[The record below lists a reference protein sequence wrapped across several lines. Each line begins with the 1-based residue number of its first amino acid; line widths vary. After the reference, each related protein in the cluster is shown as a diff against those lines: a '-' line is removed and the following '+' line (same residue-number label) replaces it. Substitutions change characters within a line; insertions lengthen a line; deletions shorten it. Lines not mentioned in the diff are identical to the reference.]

1 MKTRIAKIVILLSI
15 VTVLLVSTG
24 CTGVQRDP
32 IGFSGV
38 NSHEGILYIGTTD
51 GRIVAVNPESRVARE
66 EFPSSDGE
74 WEYMP
79 IVPSTGWSCGSSTAP
94 VSIYGTPVLTN
105 GLACIGIYNG
115 KVLMMNPSTR
125 NSNLPFPQQ
134 REEEW
139 SYPRSDELIGPIV
152 GSPVVLG
159 DTVYIC
165 SSDSR
170 VYALDRRYGD
180 ELWKSEPLGDKLWV
194 TPIISDDVLYICTFD
209 GHIYSLSITNGN
221 LLPWSFKSESG
232 FVSSPAIYEDI
243 IIAGSFDR
251 NLYAVRIGDDTPLWK
266 FQAENWFWG
275 TALVNEGIVYAGC
288 LDGKVY
294 ALDVLTGDKIWE
306 FNAGNSVVSA
316 PIMAGD
322 VLVVASE
329 TGDIFLLDKLT
340 GSRNKY
346 IKLEDS
352 GNDVVSTAG
361 ATIRSS
367 LCYSEGVVY
376 GHAQNDVDV
385 LFAID
390 IEQADISWI
399 YSLEQEQDN

>member
-1 MKTRIAKIVILLSI
+1 MKIRIAKIVMLLSI
-15 VTVLLVSTG
+15 VTILLVSTG

-38 NSHEGILYIGTTD
+38 NCHEGILYIGTTD

-79 IVPSTGWSCGSSTAP
+79 IVPSTGWSCGSSSAP
-94 VSIYGTPVLTN
+94 VSIYGTPVVID
-105 GLACIGIYNG
+105 GLACVGIYNG
-115 KVLMMNPSTR
+115 KVLMMNPSAR

-139 SYPRSDELIGPIV
+139 SYPRTDELIKPIV

-165 SSDSR
+165 SSDSM
-170 VYALDRRYGD
+170 VYALDRRFGD
-180 ELWKSEPLGDKLWV
+180 EVWKSEPLGDKLWV
-194 TPIISDDVLYICTFD
+194 TPVIRDNVLYVSTFD
-209 GHIYSLSITNGN
+209 GYIYALSTTDGD
-221 LLPWSFKSESG
+221 LLPWSFKSETG

-243 IIAGSFDR
+243 IIVGSFDR
-251 NLYAVRIGDDTPLWK
+251 NLCAVRIGDDTPLWS
-266 FQAENWFWG
+266 FPAENWFWG
-275 TALVNEGIVYAGC
+275 TVLVEDGIVYAGC
-288 LDGKVY
+288 LDGKLY

-316 PIMAGD
+316 PIMAD
-322 VLVVASE
+322 DLLVIASE
-329 TGDIFLLDKLT
+329 AGDIFLLDKLT
-340 GSRNKY
+340 GSGK
-346 IKLEDS
+346 KVMGLEDS
-352 GNDVVSTAG
+352 SEDIVSTTG
-361 ATIRSS
+361 AIIRSS

-376 GHAQNDVDV
+376 VHTQNDV

-390 IEQADISWI
+390 TEQADISWI
-399 YSLEQEQDN
+399 YSLEQEQDK

>member
-1 MKTRIAKIVILLSI
+1 MKIRIAKIVILLST

-24 CTGVQRDP
+24 CTGVQRNP

-38 NSHEGILYIGTTD
+38 NNHEGILYIGTTD

-79 IVPSTGWSCGSSTAP
+79 IVPSTGWSCGSSSAP
-94 VSIYGTPVLTN
+94 VSIYGTPVVTD

-115 KVLMMNPSTR
+115 KVLMMNPSAR

-139 SYPRSDELIGPIV
+139 SYPRTDELIAPIV

-165 SSDSR
+165 SSDSM

-194 TPIISDDVLYICTFD
+194 TPIIRDNVLYVSTFD
-209 GHIYSLSITNGN
+209 GHIYSLSTTDGN
-221 LLPWSFKSESG
+221 LLPWSFKSETG

-243 IIAGSFDR
+243 IIVGSFDR
-251 NLYAVRIGDDTPLWK
+251 NLCAVRIGEDTPLWK
-266 FQAENWFWG
+266 FHAENWFWG
-275 TALVNEGIVYAGC
+275 TALVDEGIVYAGC

-316 PIMAGD
+316 PIMAD
-322 VLVVASE
+322 DLLVVASE
-329 TGDIFLLDKLT
+329 SGDIFIVDKLT
-340 GSRNKY
+340 GRGKSVMG
-346 IKLEDS
+346 LEGSDE
-352 GNDVVSTAG
+352 DIVSTTG
-361 ATIRSS
+361 AIIRSS
-367 LCYSEGVVY
+367 LCYSEGIVY
-376 GHAQNDVDV
+376 VHTQNDA

-390 IEQADISWI
+390 IEQADISWV
-399 YSLEQEQDN
+399 YSLEQEQDK

>member
-1 MKTRIAKIVILLSI
+1 MKIRIAKIVMFLSI
-15 VTVLLVSTG
+15 VTILLVSTG

-38 NSHEGILYIGTTD
+38 NNHEGILYIGTTD

-79 IVPSTGWSCGSSTAP
+79 IIPSTGWSCGSSSAP
-94 VSIYGTPVLTN
+94 VSIYGTPVVTD
-105 GLACIGIYNG
+105 GLACVGIYNG
-115 KVLMMNPSTR
+115 KVLMMNPSAR

-134 REEEW
+134 REGEW
-139 SYPRSDELIGPIV
+139 SYPRTDELIAPIV

-170 VYALDRRYGD
+170 VYALDSRYGD
-180 ELWKSEPLGDKLWV
+180 ELWKSEPLGEKLWV
-194 TPIISDDVLYICTFD
+194 TPIIKDDTLYVSTFD
-209 GHIYSLSITNGN
+209 GQIRALSTTDGN
-221 LLPWSFKSESG
+221 LLPWSFKAETG

-243 IIAGSFDR
+243 IIVGSFDR
-251 NLYAVRIGDDTPLWK
+251 NLCAVRIGENTPLWK
-266 FQAENWFWG
+266 FHAENWFWG
-275 TALVNEGIVYAGC
+275 TALVDEGIVYAGC

-316 PIMAGD
+316 PIMAD
-322 VLVVASE
+322 DLLVVASE
-329 TGDIFLLDKLT
+329 SGDIFIVDKLT
-340 GSRNKY
+340 GRGKSVMG
-346 IKLEDS
+346 LEGSDE
-352 GNDVVSTAG
+352 DIVSTTG
-361 ATIRSS
+361 AIIRSS
-367 LCYSEGVVY
+367 LCYSDGIVY
-376 GHAQNDVDV
+376 VHAQNDV

-390 IEQADISWI
+390 TEQADISWI
-399 YSLEQEQDN
+399 YSLEQEQDK

>member
-1 MKTRIAKIVILLSI
+1 MKIRIAKIVILLSI

-79 IVPSTGWSCGSSTAP
+79 IVPSTGWSCGSSSAP
-94 VSIYGTPVLTN
+94 VSIYGTPVVTD

-125 NSNLPFPQQ
+125 NRNLPFPQQ

-139 SYPRSDELIGPIV
+139 SYPRSDELIAPIV

-165 SSDSR
+165 SSDSM

-194 TPIISDDVLYICTFD
+194 TPIIRDNVLYVSTFD
-209 GHIYSLSITNGN
+209 GHIYSLSTTDGN
-221 LLPWSFKSESG
+221 LLPWSFKSETG

-243 IIAGSFDR
+243 IIVGSFDR
-251 NLYAVRIGDDTPLWK
+251 MLYAVRIGEDTPLWK

-275 TALVNEGIVYAGC
+275 TALVDEGIVYAGC

-306 FNAGNSVVSA
+306 FNAGNPVVSA
-316 PIMAGD
+316 PIMAD
-322 VLVVASE
+322 DLLVVASE

-340 GSRNKY
+340 GRGRSVMG
-346 IKLEDS
+346 LEGSD
-352 GNDVVSTAG
+352 DDIVSTTG
-361 ATIRSS
+361 AIIRSS
-367 LCYSEGVVY
+367 ICYSEGVVY
-376 GHAQNDVDV
+376 VHTQNDV

-390 IEQADISWI
+390 IEQEDISWI

>member
-1 MKTRIAKIVILLSI
+1 MKIRIAKIVILLSI

-79 IVPSTGWSCGSSTAP
+79 IVPSTGWSCGSSSAP
-94 VSIYGTPVLTN
+94 VSIYGTPVVTD

-125 NSNLPFPQQ
+125 NRNLPFPQQ

-139 SYPRSDELIGPIV
+139 SYPRSDELIAPIV

-165 SSDSR
+165 SSDSM

-194 TPIISDDVLYICTFD
+194 TPIIRDNVLYVSTFD
-209 GHIYSLSITNGN
+209 GHIYSLSTTDGN
-221 LLPWSFKSESG
+221 LLPWSFKSETG

-243 IIAGSFDR
+243 IIVGSFDR
-251 NLYAVRIGDDTPLWK
+251 MLYAVRIGEDTPLWK

-275 TALVNEGIVYAGC
+275 TALVDEDIVYAGC

-306 FNAGNSVVSA
+306 FNAGNPVVSA
-316 PIMAGD
+316 PIMAD
-322 VLVVASE
+322 DLLVVASE

-340 GSRNKY
+340 GRGRSVMG
-346 IKLEDS
+346 LEGSD
-352 GNDVVSTAG
+352 DDIVSTTG
-361 ATIRSS
+361 AIIRSS
-367 LCYSEGVVY
+367 ICYSEGVVY
-376 GHAQNDVDV
+376 VHTQNDV

-390 IEQADISWI
+390 IEQEDISWI

>member
-1 MKTRIAKIVILLSI
+1 MKIRIAKIVILLSI

-79 IVPSTGWSCGSSTAP
+79 IVPSTGWSCSSSSAP
-94 VSIYGTPVLTN
+94 VSIYGTPVVTD

-115 KVLMMNPSTR
+115 KVLMMNPSAR
-125 NSNLPFPQQ
+125 KSNLPFPQQ

-139 SYPRSDELIGPIV
+139 SYPRTDELIEPIV

-194 TPIISDDVLYICTFD
+194 TPIIRDNVLYVSTFD
-209 GHIYSLSITNGN
+209 GHIYSLSTTDGS
-221 LLPWSFKSESG
+221 LRPWSFKSETG

-243 IIAGSFDR
+243 IIVGSFDR
-251 NLYAVRIGDDTPLWK
+251 NLCAIRIGESTPLWK
-266 FQAENWFWG
+266 FHAENWFWG
-275 TALVNEGIVYAGC
+275 TSLVDEGIVYAGC

-316 PIMAGD
+316 PIMAD
-322 VLVVASE
+322 DLLVVASE
-329 TGDIFLLDKLT
+329 AGDIFLLDKLT
-340 GSRNKY
+340 GSGK
-346 IKLEDS
+346 KVMGLEDS
-352 GNDVVSTAG
+352 SEDIVSTTG

-376 GHAQNDVDV
+376 VHTQNDV

-390 IEQADISWI
+390 TEQADISWI
-399 YSLEQEQDN
+399 YSLEQEQDK

>member
-1 MKTRIAKIVILLSI
+1 MKIRIAKIVILLSI

-79 IVPSTGWSCGSSTAP
+79 IVPSTGWSCGSSSAP
-94 VSIYGTPVLTN
+94 VSIYGTPVVTD

-125 NSNLPFPQQ
+125 NRNLPFPQQ

-139 SYPRSDELIGPIV
+139 SYPRSDELIAPIV

-165 SSDSR
+165 SSDSM
-170 VYALDRRYGD
+170 VYALDMRYGD

-194 TPIISDDVLYICTFD
+194 TPIIRDNVLYVSTFD
-209 GHIYSLSITNGN
+209 GHIYSLSTTDGN
-221 LLPWSFKSESG
+221 LLPWSFKSETG

-243 IIAGSFDR
+243 IIVGSFDR
-251 NLYAVRIGDDTPLWK
+251 MLYAVRIGEDTPLWK

-275 TALVNEGIVYAGC
+275 TALVDEDIVYAGC

-306 FNAGNSVVSA
+306 FNAGNPVVSA
-316 PIMAGD
+316 PIMAD
-322 VLVVASE
+322 DLLVVASE

-340 GSRNKY
+340 GRGRSVMG
-346 IKLEDS
+346 LEGSD
-352 GNDVVSTAG
+352 DDIVSTTG
-361 ATIRSS
+361 AIIRSS
-367 LCYSEGVVY
+367 ICYSEGVVY
-376 GHAQNDVDV
+376 VHTQNDV

-390 IEQADISWI
+390 IEQEDISWI

>member
-1 MKTRIAKIVILLSI
+1 MKIRIAKIVILLSI

-79 IVPSTGWSCGSSTAP
+79 IVPSTGWSCGSSSAP
-94 VSIYGTPVLTN
+94 VSIYGTPVVTD

-125 NSNLPFPQQ
+125 NRNLPFPQQ

-139 SYPRSDELIGPIV
+139 SYPRSDELIAPIV

-165 SSDSR
+165 SSDSM

-194 TPIISDDVLYICTFD
+194 TPIIRDNVLYVSTFD
-209 GHIYSLSITNGN
+209 GHIYSLSTTDGN
-221 LLPWSFKSESG
+221 LLPWSFKSETG

-243 IIAGSFDR
+243 IIVGSFDR
-251 NLYAVRIGDDTPLWK
+251 KLYAVRIGEDTPLWK

-275 TALVNEGIVYAGC
+275 TALVDEGIVYAGC

-306 FNAGNSVVSA
+306 FNAGNPVVSA
-316 PIMAGD
+316 PIMAD
-322 VLVVASE
+322 DLLVVASE

-340 GSRNKY
+340 GRGRSVMG
-346 IKLEDS
+346 LEGSD
-352 GNDVVSTAG
+352 DDIVSTTG
-361 ATIRSS
+361 AIIRSS
-367 LCYSEGVVY
+367 ICYSEGVVY
-376 GHAQNDVDV
+376 VHTQNDV

-390 IEQADISWI
+390 IEQEDISWI